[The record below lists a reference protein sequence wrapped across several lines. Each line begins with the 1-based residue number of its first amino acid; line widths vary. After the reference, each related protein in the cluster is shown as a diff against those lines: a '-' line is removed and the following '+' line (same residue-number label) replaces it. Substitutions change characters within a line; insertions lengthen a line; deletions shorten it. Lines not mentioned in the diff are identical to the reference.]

1 MSDLELLKQMVDVN
15 GGFKEAAAYA
25 PLADELS
32 MLGHPRGE
40 ELCELAQIITG
51 DDSHF
56 AVAQAMALF
65 DAFMKLD

>member
-1 MSDLELLKQMVDVN
+1 MSDLEMLKQMVNLN
-15 GGFKEAAAYA
+15 GGFKEAAAYQS
-25 PLADELS
+25 LADELA

-40 ELCELAQIITG
+40 ELCELAVIIVTE
-51 DDSHF
+51 DSHY